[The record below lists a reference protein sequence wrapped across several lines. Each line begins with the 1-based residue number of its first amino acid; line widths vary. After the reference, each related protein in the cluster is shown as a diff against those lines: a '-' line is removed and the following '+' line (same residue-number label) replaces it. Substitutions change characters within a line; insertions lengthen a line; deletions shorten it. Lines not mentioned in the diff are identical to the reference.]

1 MQPSIRLV
9 ERIILG
15 LTFIVSLLLIL
26 ASIVTH
32 FAMGG
37 PMGMEWRR
45 LGAGGARSS
54 ERARGRGLNR

>member
-1 MQPSIRLV
+1 MQPSIRLI

-32 FAMGG
+32 FAMGAQWG
-37 PMGMEWRR
+37 WSGVVLELEE
-45 LGAGGARSS
+45 LGVVNVRVV
-54 ERARGRGLNR
+54 EV